1 MAEFSQYLGE
11 GFKLRNRTFIVRHG
25 LVRTCLH
32 SHQAPDSLQ
41 AESNVKQ
48 VLVTKPEQGTTLW
61 GLVEEG
67 RKQAKAV
74 RHLAS
79 YAYNLFDVGCKP
91 RYSIQ
96 ANSGSAVLSLL
107 YQTTSEYY
115 CVCTHFQQAGEKLKE
130 LIGSVSS
137 EDIVIVSSDFT
148 RTRETAEIIH
158 STLQPK
164 VPLRLNEGLRER
176 DMGDMDLLHVSESMT
191 PNLFDLW
198 KNDEEDVMTAEH
210 NAESVATIAARM
222 SAVVKSVNQEFAG
235 KVVILVSHQDPLHIL
250 HALFVGLPLAQHN
263 KQEPPIGNCDIRE
276 LITQ

>member
-25 LVRTCLH
+25 L
-32 SHQAPDSLQ
+32 

-67 RKQAKAV
+67 RKQAKA
-74 RHLAS
+74 
-79 YAYNLFDVGCKP
+79 
-91 RYSIQ
+91 
-96 ANSGSAVLSLL
+96 
-107 YQTTSEYY
+107 
-115 CVCTHFQQAGEKLKE
+115 AGEKLKE

-250 HALFVGLPLAQHN
+250 HALFVGLPLAQHK